1 MVSMGME
8 DVSATALITVMV
20 ELRNRKKGDAEFVGV
35 DCVHFSQAES
45 VRDVVIVTLS
55 DVIKF
60 VNQ

>member
-35 DCVHFSQAES
+35 DCVHFSEAES
-45 VRDVVIVTLS
+45 VQRVCRCDSQRRHLIR
-55 DVIKF
+55 
-60 VNQ
+60 